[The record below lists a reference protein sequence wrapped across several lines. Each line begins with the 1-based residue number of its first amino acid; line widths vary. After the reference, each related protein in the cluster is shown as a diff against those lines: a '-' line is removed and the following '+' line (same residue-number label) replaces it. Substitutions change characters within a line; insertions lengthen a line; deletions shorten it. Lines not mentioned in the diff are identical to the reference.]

1 MSEFLKSISE
11 TEIDEVTNNAGKKK
25 NTKLCLIQ
33 EANLAAAMATCL
45 NQGDSCSCSMVARLS
60 DLIGKNC

>member
-1 MSEFLKSISE
+1 MSKFLKSISE

-25 NTKLCLIQ
+25 NTSWCLLQ

-45 NQGDSCSCSMVARLS
+45 KIHDSCSCKMVARLS
-60 DLIGKNC
+60 DLIGKEC